1 MDGNQTEVSIKFKN
15 SVTKL
20 GALEKYA
27 ETLTKIRGVLAGI
40 DTGVT
45 KELDKSAKNTENVD
59 KNIKNISEKI
69 NQAFDYAKLQKFSRA
84 LFNVVKGMS
93 NLITKSSDY
102 LENIN
107 LFQVAFENNYNSAE
121 KFINKLNEM
130 YGLDESWLTK
140 TVGIFKQLS
149 NAMNLSTEQGTKL
162 STLLTRMSV
171 DISSLY
177 NVDINRASS
186 VLQSAMAGQT
196 RPIRSTTGADITQA
210 TLQQTLNE
218 LDIDRPIT
226 QLSYAEKRLIT
237 IVSLTKQLTEATNDF
252 GRTIESPANQMRI
265 LSEQWERLS
274 RAVGNLFLPIVAKVL
289 PYLNAILMVLTEII
303 SAVANLFG
311 FNTGDYDY
319 FSGIADSV
327 LDLEEGLDGASESAK
342 KLKQGL
348 RGFDKLNVITTP
360 TNGSSGS
367 GAGGIGSIDNS
378 IWDAFNVAFEEYE
391 KKIENIQMKATKIRD
406 ILMEWLGFTK
416 QIDDVTGD
424 VSFKFEKITGGTVL
438 GALIVGGTIY
448 NGIAGITK
456 FLAKIG
462 IISKGLPTIF
472 GLISKAIVGIATA
485 LGISV
490 GWVVAIAVA
499 LVALVALIIV
509 FWDEIK
515 AFVVDLWGTVSNFF
529 VDLWNS
535 INENFV
541 QPIINFFT
549 GVADF
554 IWTNAIK
561 PIIDFFAPIVEAI
574 VSVFSLIVTKT
585 AEIVVG
591 IGKAIWSIITKIG
604 EIFLKIVEIL
614 VALGKAFYTYVI
626 KPVFEF
632 IGNVATWVYENAI
645 KPILN
650 FFKKVG
656 EWVYNTIIKPIW
668 DKIVWLKDKAVSI
681 FKTIGTIVV
690 EFVSNAF
697 KTVINGVLGAIE
709 RTINGFIKMLNKAI
723 DIINLIPEVEIKK
736 VTLLNIPRL
745 KTGMDFVPHDFY
757 PAYLDYGERVLTKE
771 ENRAYMNNQNEQKNY
786 ENKSTSFNPT
796 FIIQVGD
803 KEVARTVLKDL
814 QDMAKSNGKPIMI
827 S

>member
-1 MDGNQTEVSIKFKN
+1 
-15 SVTKL
+15 
-20 GALEKYA
+20 
-27 ETLTKIRGVLAGI
+27 
-40 DTGVT
+40 
-45 KELDKSAKNTENVD
+45 
-59 KNIKNISEKI
+59 
-69 NQAFDYAKLQKFSRA
+69 
-84 LFNVVKGMS
+84 
-93 NLITKSSDY
+93 
-102 LENIN
+102 
-107 LFQVAFENNYNSAE
+107 
-121 KFINKLNEM
+121 
-130 YGLDESWLTK
+130 
-140 TVGIFKQLS
+140 
-149 NAMNLSTEQGTKL
+149 
-162 STLLTRMSV
+162 
-171 DISSLY
+171 
-177 NVDINRASS
+177 
-186 VLQSAMAGQT
+186 
-196 RPIRSTTGADITQA
+196 
-210 TLQQTLNE
+210 
-218 LDIDRPIT
+218 
-226 QLSYAEKRLIT
+226 
-237 IVSLTKQLTEATNDF
+237 
-252 GRTIESPANQMRI
+252 MRI
-265 LSEQWERLS
+265 LNEQWERLS
-274 RAVGNLFLPIVAKVL
+274 RAVGNLFLPIIAKVL

-311 FNTGDYDY
+311 FNTEDYDY

-360 TNGSSGS
+360 TNDSSGS

-378 IWDAFNVAFEEYE
+378 IWEAFNVAFEEYE

-406 ILMEWLGFTK
+406 TLMEWLGFTK
-416 QIDDVTGD
+416 QINEETGD
-424 VSFKFEKITGGTVL
+424 VSFSFEKITGGTVL
-438 GALIVGGTIY
+438 GGLVVGGAIY
-448 NGIAGITK
+448 SGIAGITK

-472 GLISKAIVGIATA
+472 SLISKAIVGIATA

-490 GWVVAIAVA
+490 GWVVAIGVA

-529 VDLWNS
+529 VDLWKS

-541 QPIINFFT
+541 KPIINFFT

-561 PIIDFFAPIVEAI
+561 PIIDFFTPIVEAI
-574 VSVFSLIVTKT
+574 VSIFSLIVTKT

-604 EIFLKIVEIL
+604 EIFLKIVEIF

-632 IGNVATWVYENAI
+632 IGNIAKWVYENAI

-650 FFKKVG
+650 FFRNVG

-681 FKTIGTIVV
+681 FKTVGTTVV
-690 EFVSNAF
+690 NFVSNAF
-697 KTVINGVLGAIE
+697 KSVINGILGTIE
-709 RTINGFIKMLNKAI
+709 KTINGFIKMLNKAI
-723 DIINLIPEVEIKK
+723 DTINYIPGVNITKINL
-736 VTLLNIPRL
+736 LSIPRL
-745 KTGMDFVPHDFY
+745 EKGMDFVPHDYF

-771 ENRAYMNNQNEQKNY
+771 ENRAYMNNQSENENY
-786 ENKSTSFNPT
+786 ETKQTTFNPT

-803 KEVARTVLKDL
+803 KEVARKVLNDL
-814 QDMAKSNGKPIMI
+814 QDMAKSNGKPITI

>member
-1 MDGNQTEVSIKFKN
+1 MDGNQTEVSIKFRN

-20 GALEKYA
+20 EALEKYA
-27 ETLTKIRGVLAGI
+27 ETLSKIRSALTGI
-40 DTGVT
+40 DTGT
-45 KELDKSAKNTENVD
+45 IKEIDKSAKSTEKID
-59 KNIKNISEKI
+59 KNIEDIRKKLDK
-69 NQAFDYAKLQKFSRA
+69 AFSYATIKKFSRA
-84 LFNVVKGMS
+84 LVNVVKGMS
-93 NLITKSSDY
+93 KLVKKSSDY

-107 LFQVAFENNYNSAE
+107 LFQVAFDNNYNSAE

-130 YGLDESWLTK
+130 YGLDESWLVR

-162 STLLTRMSV
+162 STLLTRMSL

-177 NVDINRASS
+177 NIDIERASS

-196 RPIRSTTGADITQA
+196 RPIRSATGADITQA

-218 LDIDRPIT
+218 LDIDKKIT
-226 QLSYAEKRLIT
+226 ELSYAEKRLIT
-237 IVSLTKQLTEATNDF
+237 IVSLTRQLTEATNDF
-252 GRTIESPANQMRI
+252 GRTIESPSNQMRI
-265 LSEQWERLS
+265 LNEQWERLS
-274 RAVGNLFLPIVAKVL
+274 RAVGNLFLPIIAKVL

-303 SAVANLFG
+303 STVATLFG
-311 FNTGDYDY
+311 FNTDDYDY

-327 LDLEEGLDGASESAK
+327 LDLEDGLDGATESAK

-348 RGFDKLNVITTP
+348 RGFDKLNVISTEKD
-360 TNGSSGS
+360 SSSTS
-367 GAGGIGSIDNS
+367 GAGGLGSIDNS
-378 IWDAFNVAFEEYE
+378 IWGAFNVAFEEYN

-438 GALIVGGTIY
+438 GSLLVGGAIY
-448 NGIAGITK
+448 NGIAGISK
-456 FLAKIG
+456 FLVKIG
-462 IISKGLPTIF
+462 LISKGLPSLF
-472 GLISKAIVGIATA
+472 ALIKTGVLAIASA

-490 GWVVAIAVA
+490 GWVVAIGVA
-499 LVALVALIIV
+499 LVGLIALIITY
-509 FWDEIK
+509 WDEIK

-574 VSVFSLIVTKT
+574 VSIFSLIVTKT

-632 IGNVATWVYENAI
+632 IGNVAKWLYENAI
-645 KPILN
+645 KPIMN

-681 FKTIGTIVV
+681 FKTVGTTVV
-690 EFVSNAF
+690 NFVSNAF
-697 KTVINGVLGAIE
+697 KSVINGILGTIE
-709 RTINGFIKMLNKAI
+709 KTINGFIKMLNKAI
-723 DIINLIPEVEIKK
+723 DTINYIPGVNITKINL
-736 VTLLNIPRL
+736 LSIPRL
-745 KTGMDFVPHDFY
+745 EKGMDFVPHDFY

-771 ENRAYMNNQNEQKNY
+771 ENRAYMNNQNEQKSY
-786 ENKSTSFNPT
+786 ENKTTSFNPT

-803 KEVARTVLKDL
+803 KEVARKVLNDL